1 MTIFPILKKIS
12 RGCLCLLAAA
22 AFTAIQ
28 GCSDDKINE
37 PEGGEGNGLVVVPD
51 GIDAIFIDMDFSTPS
66 RSFSR
71 SETNSG
77 GGSTGDSNQTSGT
90 ETEDGQENEK
100 TLTSFKVYFFVKD
113 GNDLWTQPIEGIEGE
128 VKGNTIRVET
138 KLEEF
143 KKLAGNLVRV
153 LLTVNMPAASVPGEE
168 LDTEG
173 AFGMGND
180 VEAKPLGKF
189 VEDGIEVP
197 FSNKNEFIVDLTGLS
212 HGGDDAVF
220 LQKIKFILERSDRT
234 LNVSDGSV
242 GGEVKA
248 HGDLELERSIARV
261 DYRPKTWTKNGNNDD
276 PQVFQ
281 VGTINNLYGKMYSL
295 QVFNVSTSSYYF
307 RHTSEGNDKVGKK
320 PGGNQSIFGVENDNK
335 DFGKTPSAGT
345 TDFDNTSFTW
355 ILDDDWD
362 TKDAFTTA
370 STTVGWAGPV
380 AEGTTPSLTDNSNH
394 YFLNQPVKKTGQPIY
409 TILESD
415 KGIANVYDT
424 SSDNGF
430 KKTYNDLA
438 LNDNYLPLF
447 YLSENTLPSTAA
459 MINGLSTGIA
469 FKMVISNA
477 DGDPLKTGDFISR
490 ADYESQM
497 DALLAEE
504 ERLEAKKEEGTF
516 TNEDNTKLT
525 VEIPAAKA
533 VLNKKVIGSLGPSAF
548 SGFYEMKIGSSSTY
562 LEKVGNLFVMTYYY
576 YFKHNVD
583 RNHVLGNVEPMQY
596 AVVRNNVYKICVTAL
611 NGLPEPYDPSKHD
624 EPQENVIAVET
635 NILSWA
641 RIDKV
646 VDL

>member
-37 PEGGEGNGLVVVPD
+37 PEGGESNGSVVVP
-51 GIDAIFIDMDFSTPS
+51 GIDAIFIDMDFSMPS

-71 SETNSG
+71 SETNSE
-77 GGSTGDSNQTSGT
+77 GGSTGDSNQTPGT
-90 ETEDGQENEK
+90 DAEEGRDNENK
-100 TLTSFKVYFFVKD
+100 LTSFKVYFFVKNGD
-113 GNDLWTQPIEGIEGE
+113 SWVQPIDGLEGE
-128 VKGNTIRVET
+128 VKGNKIRVET

-153 LLTVNMPAASVPGEE
+153 LLTVNMPAEPGEE
-168 LDTEG
+168 MDTEG
-173 AFGMGND
+173 TFGMGSD

-189 VEDGIEVP
+189 VTGGIEVP

-212 HGGDDAVF
+212 HDGDDATF
-220 LQKIKFILERSDRT
+220 LQKINFILQRSDRT
-234 LNVSDGSV
+234 FNLSV
-242 GGEVKA
+242 ETVTNGVQKA
-248 HGDLELERSIARV
+248 GDLELERSIARV
-261 DYRPKTWTKNGNNDD
+261 DYRPKTWTKNDNTD

-295 QVFNVSTSSYYF
+295 QVFNVSKSSYYF
-307 RHTSEGNDKVGKK
+307 RHTSKGNATE
-320 PGGNQSIFGVENDNK
+320 GGNTSSIFGIENNNSLFGDPNNNK
-335 DFGKTPSAGT
+335 NEEEDY
-345 TDFDNTSFTW
+345 TSFTW
-355 ILDDDWD
+355 IADTDWD
-362 TKDAFTTA
+362 AKKGFFEKSKTTP
-370 STTVGWAGPV
+370 WAGPSTNNV
-380 AEGTTPSLTDNSNH
+380 DPLLTATTNH
-394 YFLNQPVKKTGQPIY
+394 YFLNQPVKKDGQPIY
-409 TILESD
+409 TILETD

-424 SSDNGF
+424 WSDNGF
-430 KKTYNDLA
+430 KDTYKKLA
-438 LNDNYLPLF
+438 LDDNYLPLF

-477 DGDPLKTGDFISR
+477 EGEPLTTEDFISR
-490 ADYESQM
+490 ADYESEM
-497 DALLAEE
+497 DKLLAEE
-504 ERLEAKKEEGTF
+504 EALKAKKENGETSAEE
-516 TNEDNTKLT
+516 NKKLT
-525 VEIPAAKA
+525 QDIPAAKA
-533 VLNKKVIGSLGPSAF
+533 DLDKKVIGSLKSSEFNGL
-548 SGFYEMKIGSSSTY
+548 YEMKIGSTSTY
-562 LEKVGNLFVMTYYY
+562 LEQVGNLFVMTYYY